1 MRPCKVLLKS
11 EARLPTSSLL
21 VIERRSNVGQK
32 QGDIRQEVKDE
43 AGVQNANALE
53 DEANDV
59 TAFANSCHKLLLL
72 ELRRLTKELPVAFV
86 NVDLEGR

>member
-21 VIERRSNVGQK
+21 VVERCSNVGQK
-32 QGDIRQEVKDE
+32 QRDVRQEVEDE

-59 TAFANSCHKLLLL
+59 TAFANSCHKLVLL
-72 ELRRLTKELPVAFV
+72 EI
-86 NVDLEGR
+86 